1 MKRAAIEAYLAP
13 KPSTIAQLRRARPD
27 TSWAKP
33 DPEHKTLSWKVG
45 VYTCPE
51 LQTNPGLHDSRMDAY
66 RLPSR
71 VGNKRYYPDGRV
83 ELVA

>member
-13 KPSTIAQLRRARPD
+13 RPSTISQLRRLRPEPKVV
-27 TSWAKP
+27 TP
-33 DPEHKTLSWKVG
+33 DPERGLTWKHG
-45 VYTCPE
+45 EYACPE

>member
-13 KPSTIAQLRRARPD
+13 KPSTISQLRRSRPEQ
-27 TSWAKP
+27 SWAKS
-33 DPEHKTLSWKVG
+33 DPERGLTWKHG
-45 VYTCPE
+45 EYTCPE